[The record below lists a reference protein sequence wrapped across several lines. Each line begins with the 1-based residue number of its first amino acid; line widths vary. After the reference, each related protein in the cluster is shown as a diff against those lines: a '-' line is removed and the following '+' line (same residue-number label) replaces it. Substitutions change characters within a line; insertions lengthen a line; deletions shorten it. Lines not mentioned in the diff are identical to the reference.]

1 MPHPVCSVYMRFCCV
16 CGAMLGYIP
25 PLMKKTPARN
35 AMTAH
40 AQDFMDNAVFRT
52 IRTNMMHYLLS
63 VYFNN

>member
-1 MPHPVCSVYMRFCCV
+1 MCSVCMRFCCV
-16 CGAMLGYIP
+16 CGAMLGYIS

-40 AQDFMDNAVFRT
+40 AQNFMENAEFRT
-52 IRTNMMHYLLS
+52 IRTNRMHCLFS